1 MTILEK
7 FNRRIIELIH
17 GKPYDEAIKIE
28 RKKEEDKS
36 KRLLETVDCYN
47 SMDCLDEEGW
57 NCLANNNMPITIGR
71 VMQAICNVFAEGNGY
86 FFQILP
92 KFRCESLNIHWKLT
106 EKLGREAESEDQT
119 EETLSQLLNLLTKI
133 K

>member
-7 FNRRIIELIH
+7 FNRRVVELIH
-17 GKPYDEAIKIE
+17 GKPYDEAIKIQRE
-28 RKKEEDKS
+28 N
-36 KRLLETVDCYN
+36 YN
-47 SMDCLDEEGW
+47 P
-57 NCLANNNMPITIGR
+57 APITIGR
-71 VMQAICNVFAEGNGY
+71 VMQALENHQTGGNEAGDECAYAYAITGNGY